1 MQKELDSTESI
12 ESSLAPVF
20 MTTVLV
26 LWFSLKWYLFSYI
39 HQELISMPP
48 FSCYLTCSDREAM
61 QALSCILLLT
71 PSFYLLPLPNFTP
84 TLKHCNRP
92 F

>member
-39 HQELISMPP
+39 HQELKCHAT
-48 FSCYLTCSDREAM
+48 F
-61 QALSCILLLT
+61 LLL
-71 PSFYLLPLPNFTP
+71 PYLF
-84 TLKHCNRP
+84 R
-92 F
+92 